1 MRYRN
6 TILAS
11 EAVNYHASDL
21 ALHFSNTIHARP
33 HIAFSTPHVR
43 LFKRSARVV
52 GVCGLQWTQQ
62 FNSFKMCSIGPM
74 ILTAKAWNQFSAAEE
89 KPYM

>member
-1 MRYRN
+1 MMCMK
-6 TILAS
+6 TAC
-11 EAVNYHASDL
+11 VM
-21 ALHFSNTIHARP
+21 
-33 HIAFSTPHVR
+33 FSTHVR

-74 ILTAKAWNQFSAAEE
+74 ILTAKA
-89 KPYM
+89 